1 MWLDR
6 SIRRHILDPSGFDT
20 YLSGKVDSVS
30 PPQLKNQD
38 SIMRRNQFSFVS
50 AFIAILLAGLIF
62 SETAHAQLI
71 FAARHI
77 AGRINQMTQD
87 DSNGVPA
94 YQFATVIIDAPA
106 NKVYATALNVAS
118 QNQAVTIVS
127 QDSQNLKLKVS
138 EGSKNVSINVV
149 SLSDKSSEMMISATA
164 APQGQS
170 DSASVVVNSIM
181 KICNQL
187 NKVCKLGAN

>member
-1 MWLDR
+1 
-6 SIRRHILDPSGFDT
+6 
-20 YLSGKVDSVS
+20 
-30 PPQLKNQD
+30 
-38 SIMRRNQFSFVS
+38 MRRNRFSLIS
-50 AFIAILLAGLIF
+50 ALVAILLAGLIF

-87 DSNGVPA
+87 DSSGVPA

-106 NKVYATALNVAS
+106 NKVYATAVNTAT

-127 QDSQNLKLKVS
+127 QDAQNLKLKVS
-138 EGSKNVSINVV
+138 ESSKSISIKVV
-149 SLSDKSSEMMISATA
+149 PLSDKSSEMMISAPA
-164 APQGQS
+164 APQGQG